1 MNQEMII
8 STITKQGLFFG
19 AVLLS
24 SSSTFAQDAG
34 LIDQTVEA
42 TCAAFLAP
50 VLGRQDIAR
59 LTAERTID
67 SQVVCSCAKK
77 STRADIRLS
86 PYFSMDREAL
96 AAQTEAAPL
105 RSYILGR
112 ILQSVLAC
120 FSSELNETLNA
131 STAVK

>member
-1 MNQEMII
+1 MTI
-8 STITKQGLFFG
+8 SHLVKRGLFLG
-19 AVLLS
+19 AVLCS
-24 SSSTFAQDAG
+24 SGSALAQDAG

-59 LTAERTID
+59 LAAERTID
-67 SQVVCSCAKK
+67 SQIVCACAKK
-77 STRADIRLS
+77 STRADTRLA
-86 PYFSMDREAL
+86 PYFSMDREVL

-105 RSYILGR
+105 RSYIIGR